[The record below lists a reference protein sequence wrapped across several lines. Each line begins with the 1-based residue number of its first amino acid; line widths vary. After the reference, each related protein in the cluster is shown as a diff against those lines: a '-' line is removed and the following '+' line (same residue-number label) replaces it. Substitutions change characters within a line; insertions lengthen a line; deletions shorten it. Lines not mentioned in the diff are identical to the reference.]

1 MRPGPLSFSLAKT
14 KIVSPL
20 AMCLPLYIVFCA
32 LNANVSAHGSLTSAL
47 IANIILL
54 SRTINFHGRHGARPN
69 ETKLSHRWRQRAWIA
84 MVGFLTSSGRR
95 LLAHAWNALLR
106 PHERF
111 NRVLVRPTPWRAL
124 GSCADRRQ
132 PADISP
138 PAHRRSQSLHQPA
151 LRRAIRCSHRGTS
164 VGVRS
169 HARCGTCCRESGA
182 APIARRA
189 DLARPPRARSCH
201 RRAALALRADHQDNN
216 DKAGRCGY
224 DAAERVPPAL
234 P

>member
-84 MVGFLTSSGRR
+84 MVGFLRSVGGGWFVK
-95 LLAHAWNALLR
+95 AWNGWLGQ
-106 PHERF
+106 HERL
-111 NRVLVRPTPWRAL
+111 NGLLVGLILWRDWGGWAVLRQLADFWRPRH
-124 GSCADRRQ
+124 GGNQ
-132 PADISP
+132 
-138 PAHRRSQSLHQPA
+138 
-151 LRRAIRCSHRGTS
+151 
-164 VGVRS
+164 
-169 HARCGTCCRESGA
+169 
-182 APIARRA
+182 
-189 DLARPPRARSCH
+189 
-201 RRAALALRADHQDNN
+201 
-216 DKAGRCGY
+216 
-224 DAAERVPPAL
+224 
-234 P
+234 